1 MKDMILSVLVLT
13 VICAASALLLT
24 GIRNSTSQQRENQ
37 ELQHVKGPAI
47 KKVLDGSTNDPL
59 ADDGRWIV
67 KVPMDDESELTVF
80 VGKFDGKPKIGF
92 ESQGKGYGGDLK
104 LIVGIDPENDTLIGI
119 GVTTH
124 KETPGVGSRVK
135 DEFHSRKFVGL
146 SLDENI
152 AIKAE
157 GGVIDAISGATISSK
172 ASCEAV
178 KTGVEL
184 YKNNKDKILSE
195 IQNVQ

>member
-1 MKDMILSVLVLT
+1 MKEMISSVLVLT

-47 KKVLDGSTNDPL
+47 TKVLAGSTNNVL
-59 ADDGRWIV
+59 AEESRV
-67 KVPMDDESELTVF
+67 LVPMDDGSELTVF
-80 VGKFDGKPKIGF
+80 VGKFDGKLKIGF

-104 LIVGIDPENDTLIGI
+104 LIVGVDPESDTLVGI

-135 DEFHSRKFVGL
+135 TDEYYSKQFMGL
-146 SLDENI
+146 SLDENF
-152 AIKAE
+152 AVKAD
-157 GGVIDAISGATISSK
+157 GGVIDAISGATVSSK

-184 YKNNKDKILSE
+184 YKNNKDKILSA